1 MEVIDPMKFGGDGGK
16 TPPSVHGYDGSVA
29 LAEAVHIIR
38 LIEAVHHLADRAVI
52 QQVQRLLQ
60 GLSADAV

>member
-1 MEVIDPMKFGGDGGK
+1 MEEKRPQA
-16 TPPSVHGYDGSVA
+16 SHGYDGSVA